1 MEVNQKVYKVYRG
14 ILKYMEQT
22 TIKLNQ
28 GTKAELDKFRQYKN
42 ESYDE
47 IVRKI
52 VRIVFVCKKQ
62 PKLSQKTIK
71 EIEESRE
78 QIKRGEFY
86 TESEAK
92 KILGL

>member
-1 MEVNQKVYKVYRG
+1 METTVRLNV
-14 ILKYMEQT
+14 QT
-22 TIKLNQ
+22 K
-28 GTKAELDKFRQYKN
+28 KALDNFKQYKN

-47 IVRKI
+47 LIRKLI
-52 VRIVFVCKKQ
+52 YIAKLCEDE

-71 EIEESRE
+71 EINEARE
-78 QIKRGEFY
+78 RVKKGEFY